1 MKKSIYL
8 LLIILIV
15 VLATAI
21 ACKSKPT
28 QLSQFTTETGL
39 IDEATGKVWTNGFI
53 ETDTVTATEETLRG
67 YTNLAPVKEI
77 ITQYVKGETQYIIKY
92 VTNETVAQL
101 PDKPG
106 AKYRI
111 SVLWPEGGSEARGIF
126 VDVDYRDTAR
136 LNRLWLEQIN
146 REGAK
151 DGKVFAIRNGRN
163 PYGIED
169 FQKSLP
175 AKDENGNLQD
185 YYYFDSKG
193 NIYYKPDNR
202 LIKKFVGAII
212 VPRIYVT
219 KKNYG
224 FADSVTHE
232 YGVSK
237 EYTVGALYKMA
248 ISGDEANSIYG
259 RGGSARNAV
268 HTFIEAD
275 ITLSKFWNGAYYE
288 NIFFQRQFPAGALE
302 VLVMNPD
309 GNEGIKGAAGID
321 SYYVWWEGNDR
332 NEDKYNKM
340 LNEKLYLAER
350 PEFTFPQFTRYV
362 VFSDSGNT
370 PWWCFMFMPGHKN

>member
-8 LLIILIV
+8 LLVV

-21 ACKSKPT
+21 ACKSNT
-28 QLSQFTTETGL
+28 MSNFSEETGL
-39 IDEATGKVWTNGFI
+39 IDEATGKVWTNGFVK
-53 ETDTVTATEETLRG
+53 TDTVTATEETIRG
-67 YTNLAPVKEI
+67 YTNAAPVKEI
-77 ITQYVKGETQYIIKY
+77 ITQYVQGEKEYIIKY

-111 SVLWPEGGSEARGIF
+111 SVLWTESSEARGIF

-193 NIYYKPDNR
+193 DIYYKPDNR

-259 RGGSARNAV
+259 RGSSARNAV

>member
-8 LLIILIV
+8 LSFLIV

-111 SVLWPEGGSEARGIF
+111 SVLWTEGEARGIF

-175 AKDENGNLQD
+175 AKDENGNLED

-193 NIYYKPDNR
+193 DIYYKPDNR

-259 RGGSARNAV
+259 RGSSARNAV

-370 PWWCFMFMPGHKN
+370 PWWCYMFMPGHKN

>member
-8 LLIILIV
+8 LLILIV

-77 ITQYVKGETQYIIKY
+77 VTQYVKGETQYIIKY

-111 SVLWPEGGSEARGIF
+111 SVLWTESSEARGIF

-175 AKDENGNLQD
+175 AKDENEDLQD

-259 RGGSARNAV
+259 RGSSARNAV

>member
-8 LLIILIV
+8 LLIV

-21 ACKSKPT
+21 ACKSNT
-28 QLSQFTTETGL
+28 MSNFSEETGL
-39 IDEATGKVWTNGFI
+39 IDEATGKVWTNGFVK
-53 ETDTVTATEETLRG
+53 TDTVTATEETIRG
-67 YTNLAPVKEI
+67 YTNAAPVKEI
-77 ITQYVKGETQYIIKY
+77 ITQYVQGEKEYIIKY

-111 SVLWPEGGSEARGIF
+111 SVLWPESVEARGIF
-126 VDVDYRDTAR
+126 VDVDYRDTAK
-136 LNRLWLEQIN
+136 LNKLWLEQIN

-193 NIYYKPDNR
+193 DIYYKPDNR

-259 RGGSARNAV
+259 RGSSARNAV

>member
-8 LLIILIV
+8 LLILIV

-111 SVLWPEGGSEARGIF
+111 SVLWTEGGAWEF
-126 VDVDYRDTAR
+126 DVDYRDTAK
-136 LNRLWLEQIN
+136 LNKLWLGQIN

-193 NIYYKPDNR
+193 DIYYKPDNR

-224 FADSVTHE
+224 FNDSVTHE

-302 VLVMNPD
+302 VLVMNPG

-340 LNEKLYLAER
+340 LNEKLYLGER

-370 PWWCFMFMPGHKN
+370 PWWCYMFMPGHKN

>member
-8 LLIILIV
+8 LLIV

-21 ACKSKPT
+21 ACKSNT
-28 QLSQFTTETGL
+28 MSNFSEETGL

-53 ETDTVTATEETLRG
+53 ETDTVTATEETIRG
-67 YTNLAPVKEI
+67 YTNAAPVKEI
-77 ITQYVKGETQYIIKY
+77 ITQYVQGEKEYIIKY

-111 SVLWPEGGSEARGIF
+111 SVLWPESVEARGIF
-126 VDVDYRDTAR
+126 VDVDYRDTAK
-136 LNRLWLEQIN
+136 LNKLWLEQIN

-193 NIYYKPDNR
+193 DIYYKPDNR

-259 RGGSARNAV
+259 RGSSARNAV

>member
-8 LLIILIV
+8 LLILIV

-21 ACKSKPT
+21 ACKSNT
-28 QLSQFTTETGL
+28 MSNFSEETGL

-53 ETDTVTATEETLRG
+53 ETDTVTATEETIRG
-67 YTNLAPVKEI
+67 YTNAAPVKEI
-77 ITQYVKGETQYIIKY
+77 ITQYVQGEKEYIIKY

-111 SVLWPEGGSEARGIF
+111 SVLWTESSEARGIF

-175 AKDENGNLQD
+175 AKDENENLQD

-259 RGGSARNAV
+259 RGSSARNAV

-370 PWWCFMFMPGHKN
+370 PWWCYMFMPGHKN

>member
-8 LLIILIV
+8 LLFLIV

-21 ACKSKPT
+21 ACKSNT
-28 QLSQFTTETGL
+28 MSNFSGETGL
-39 IDEATGKVWTNGFI
+39 IDEATGKVWTNGFVK
-53 ETDTVTATEETLRG
+53 TDTVTATEETIRG
-67 YTNLAPVKEI
+67 YTNVGAVKEI
-77 ITQYVKGETQYIIKY
+77 VTQYVQGEKEYIIKY

-111 SVLWPEGGSEARGIF
+111 SVLWTEGGAWEF
-126 VDVDYRDTAR
+126 DVDYRDTAK
-136 LNRLWLEQIN
+136 LNKLWLGQIN
-146 REGAK
+146 REGAS

-193 NIYYKPDNR
+193 DIYYKPDNR

-224 FADSVTHE
+224 FNDSVTHE

-302 VLVMNPD
+302 VLVMNPG
-309 GNEGIKGAAGID
+309 GNEGVKGAAGID
-321 SYYVWWEGNDR
+321 SYYVWWEGPDR
-332 NEDKYNKM
+332 DGDKYNKM
-340 LNEKLYLAER
+340 LNEKLYLGER

-370 PWWCFMFMPGHKN
+370 PWWCYMFMPGHKN

>member
-8 LLIILIV
+8 LLFLIV

-77 ITQYVKGETQYIIKY
+77 ITQYVQGEKEYIIKY

-111 SVLWPEGGSEARGIF
+111 SVLWPESVEARGIF

>member
-8 LLIILIV
+8 LLFLIV

-111 SVLWPEGGSEARGIF
+111 SVLWTEGEARGIF

-175 AKDENGNLQD
+175 AKDENGNLED

-193 NIYYKPDNR
+193 DIYYKPDNR

-259 RGGSARNAV
+259 RGSSARNAV

-302 VLVMNPD
+302 VLVMNPG

-370 PWWCFMFMPGHKN
+370 PWWCYMFMPGHKN

>member
-106 AKYRI
+106 TKYRI
-111 SVLWPEGGSEARGIF
+111 SVLWYESDEARGIF

-175 AKDENGNLQD
+175 AKDENGDLQD

>member
-8 LLIILIV
+8 LLILIV

-77 ITQYVKGETQYIIKY
+77 ITQYVQGEKEYIIKY

-101 PDKPG
+101 PNKPG

-111 SVLWPEGGSEARGIF
+111 SVLWPESVEARGIF

-175 AKDENGNLQD
+175 AKDENEDLQD

-259 RGGSARNAV
+259 RGSSARNAV

>member
-1 MKKSIYL
+1 MRKHIYIL
-8 LLIILIV
+8 TALAIIV
-15 VLATAI
+15 SVYTM

-28 QLSQFTTETGL
+28 QLSQFSEETGL
-39 IDEATGKVWTNGFI
+39 IDEATGKIWTNSFI

-77 ITQYVKGETQYIIKY
+77 VTQYVKGETQYIIKY

-106 AKYRI
+106 TKYRI
-111 SVLWPEGGSEARGIF
+111 SVLWTESSEARGIF

-175 AKDENGNLQD
+175 AKDENEDLQD

-237 EYTVGALYKMA
+237 EYTVGAIYKMA
-248 ISGDEANSIYG
+248 ISGQEAESIYG
-259 RGGSARNAV
+259 RGSSARNAV

-370 PWWCFMFMPGHKN
+370 PWWCYMFMPGHKN

>member
-1 MKKSIYL
+1 MRKHIYIL
-8 LLIILIV
+8 TALAIIV
-15 VLATAI
+15 SVYTM
-21 ACKSKPT
+21 ACKSNT
-28 QLSQFTTETGL
+28 MSQFTEETGL
-39 IDEATGKVWTNGFI
+39 IDEATGKVWTNAFI
-53 ETDTVTATEETLRG
+53 ETDTVTATEETIRG
-67 YTNLAPVKEI
+67 YTNVGAVKEI
-77 ITQYVKGETQYIIKY
+77 VTQYVQGEKEYIIKY

-111 SVLWPEGGSEARGIF
+111 SVPFASKDK

-136 LNRLWLEQIN
+136 LKQLWLDQIN
-146 REGAK
+146 RKALN
-151 DGKVFAIRNGRN
+151 DGKVFAIRNGRSGHDVN
-163 PYGIED
+163 N
-169 FQKSLP
+169 FQKNLP
-175 AKDENGNLQD
+175 GKGQTEPIQD

-193 NIYYKPDNR
+193 DIYYKPDNR

-224 FADSVTHE
+224 FNDSVTHE

-259 RGGSARNAV
+259 RGSSARNAV

-302 VLVMNPD
+302 VLVMNPG

-340 LNEKLYLAER
+340 LNEKLYLGER

-370 PWWCFMFMPGHKN
+370 PWWCYMFMPGHKN

>member
-8 LLIILIV
+8 LLILIV

-77 ITQYVKGETQYIIKY
+77 ITQYIKGETQYIIKY

-111 SVLWPEGGSEARGIF
+111 SVLWTESSEARGIF

-193 NIYYKPDNR
+193 DIYYKPDNR

-259 RGGSARNAV
+259 RGSSARNAV

>member
-1 MKKSIYL
+1 MRKHIYIL
-8 LLIILIV
+8 TALAIIVSFIM
-15 VLATAI
+15 I
-21 ACKSKPT
+21 ACGST
-28 QLSQFTTETGL
+28 TMSQFTEETGL

-111 SVLWPEGGSEARGIF
+111 SVLWTEGGAWEF
-126 VDVDYRDTAR
+126 DVDYRDTAK
-136 LNRLWLEQIN
+136 LNKLWLGQIN

-193 NIYYKPDNR
+193 DIYYKPDNR

-224 FADSVTHE
+224 FNDSVTHE

-302 VLVMNPD
+302 VLVMNPG

-321 SYYVWWEGNDR
+321 SYYVWWEGPDR
-332 NEDKYNKM
+332 DGDKYNKM
-340 LNEKLYLAER
+340 LNEKLYLGER
-350 PEFTFPQFTRYV
+350 PEFTFPQFTRFV
-362 VFSDSGNT
+362 AFSDSGDT
-370 PWWCFMFMPGHKN
+370 PWWSFMFMPGHKN

>member
-8 LLIILIV
+8 LLILIV
-15 VLATAI
+15 VLAMAI

-77 ITQYVKGETQYIIKY
+77 ITQYVQGEKEYIIKY

-111 SVLWPEGGSEARGIF
+111 SVLWTESSEARGIF

-175 AKDENGNLQD
+175 AKDENEDLQD

>member
-8 LLIILIV
+8 LLILIV

-28 QLSQFTTETGL
+28 QLSQFSEETGL
-39 IDEATGKVWTNGFI
+39 IDEATGKIWTNSFI

-77 ITQYVKGETQYIIKY
+77 VTQYVKGETQYIIKY

-111 SVLWPEGGSEARGIF
+111 SVLWTESSEARGIF

-193 NIYYKPDNR
+193 DIYYKPDNR

-259 RGGSARNAV
+259 RGSSARNAV

>member
-1 MKKSIYL
+1 MKKSVYL
-8 LLIILIV
+8 LLFLIV

-21 ACKSKPT
+21 ACKSNT
-28 QLSQFTTETGL
+28 MSNFSGETGL
-39 IDEATGKVWTNGFI
+39 IDEATGKVWTNGFVK
-53 ETDTVTATEETLRG
+53 TDTVTATEETIRG
-67 YTNLAPVKEI
+67 YTNAAPVKEI
-77 ITQYVKGETQYIIKY
+77 ITQYVQGEKEYIIKY

-111 SVLWPEGGSEARGIF
+111 SVLWTEGGAWEF
-126 VDVDYRDTAR
+126 DVDYRDTAK
-136 LNRLWLEQIN
+136 LNSLWLGQIN

-193 NIYYKPDNR
+193 DIYYKPDNR

-224 FADSVTHE
+224 FNDSVTHE

-302 VLVMNPD
+302 VLVMNPG

-321 SYYVWWEGNDR
+321 SYYWWKEGPDR
-332 NEDKYNKM
+332 NEDDYNKM
-340 LNEKLYLAER
+340 LDERLYLGER
-350 PEFTFPQFTRYV
+350 PEFTFPTFGRFV
-362 VFSDSGNT
+362 VFTDSWNT

>member
-8 LLIILIV
+8 LLFLIV

-111 SVLWPEGGSEARGIF
+111 SVLWTESSEARGIF

-175 AKDENGNLQD
+175 AKDENENLQD

-193 NIYYKPDNR
+193 DIYYKPDNR

-259 RGGSARNAV
+259 RGSSARNAV

-370 PWWCFMFMPGHKN
+370 PWWCYMFMPGHKN

>member
-8 LLIILIV
+8 LLILIV

-77 ITQYVKGETQYIIKY
+77 ITQYVQGEKEYIIKY

-111 SVLWPEGGSEARGIF
+111 SVLWTESSEARGIF

-193 NIYYKPDNR
+193 DIYYKPDNR

-340 LNEKLYLAER
+340 LNEKLYLGER

>member
-77 ITQYVKGETQYIIKY
+77 ITQYVQGEKEYIIKY

-106 AKYRI
+106 TKYRI
-111 SVLWPEGGSEARGIF
+111 SVLWPESVEARGIF

-175 AKDENGNLQD
+175 AKDENEDLQD

-259 RGGSARNAV
+259 RGSSARNAV

>member
-8 LLIILIV
+8 LLILIV
-15 VLATAI
+15 VLAMAI

-111 SVLWPEGGSEARGIF
+111 SVLWTESSEARGIF

-175 AKDENGNLQD
+175 AKDENENLQD

-193 NIYYKPDNR
+193 DIYYKPDNR

-259 RGGSARNAV
+259 RGSSARNAV

>member
-8 LLIILIV
+8 LLFLIV

-111 SVLWPEGGSEARGIF
+111 SVLWTESSEARGIF

-193 NIYYKPDNR
+193 DIYYKPDNR

-259 RGGSARNAV
+259 RGSSARNAV

>member
-1 MKKSIYL
+1 MKKSVYL
-8 LLIILIV
+8 LLFLIV

-21 ACKSKPT
+21 ACKSNT
-28 QLSQFTTETGL
+28 MSNFSGETGL
-39 IDEATGKVWTNGFI
+39 IDEATGKVWTNGFVK
-53 ETDTVTATEETLRG
+53 TDTVTATEETIRG
-67 YTNLAPVKEI
+67 YTNAAPVKEI
-77 ITQYVKGETQYIIKY
+77 ITQYVQGEKEYIIKY

-111 SVLWPEGGSEARGIF
+111 SVLWTEGGAWEF
-126 VDVDYRDTAR
+126 DVDYRDTAK
-136 LNRLWLEQIN
+136 LNKLWLGQIN

-151 DGKVFAIRNGRN
+151 DGRVFAIRNGRN

-193 NIYYKPDNR
+193 DIYYKPDNR

-224 FADSVTHE
+224 FNDSVTHE

-288 NIFFQRQFPAGALE
+288 NIFFQRQFPEGALE
-302 VLVMNPD
+302 VLVMNPG

-321 SYYVWWEGNDR
+321 SYYVWWEGPDR
-332 NEDKYNKM
+332 DGDKYNKM
-340 LNEKLYLAER
+340 MDERLYLGER

>member
-8 LLIILIV
+8 LLFLIV

-77 ITQYVKGETQYIIKY
+77 VTQYVKGETQYIIKY

-111 SVLWPEGGSEARGIF
+111 SVLWTESSEARGIF

-175 AKDENGNLQD
+175 AKDENENLQD

-193 NIYYKPDNR
+193 DIYYKPDNR

-259 RGGSARNAV
+259 RGSSARNAV

-370 PWWCFMFMPGHKN
+370 PWWCYMFMPGHKN

>member
-8 LLIILIV
+8 LLILIV
-15 VLATAI
+15 VLAMAI

-111 SVLWPEGGSEARGIF
+111 SVLWTEGEARGIF

-193 NIYYKPDNR
+193 DIYYKPDNR

-259 RGGSARNAV
+259 RGSSARNAV

-370 PWWCFMFMPGHKN
+370 PWWCYMFMPGHKN

>member
-8 LLIILIV
+8 LLILIV
-15 VLATAI
+15 VLAMAI

-111 SVLWPEGGSEARGIF
+111 SVLWPESVEARGIF

-193 NIYYKPDNR
+193 DIYYKPDNR

-259 RGGSARNAV
+259 SGGGARNAV

>member
-8 LLIILIV
+8 LLILIV

-21 ACKSKPT
+21 ACKSNT
-28 QLSQFTTETGL
+28 MSNFSEETGL

-53 ETDTVTATEETLRG
+53 ETDTVTATEETIRG
-67 YTNLAPVKEI
+67 YTNAAPVKEI
-77 ITQYVKGETQYIIKY
+77 ITQYVQGEKEYIIKY

-111 SVLWPEGGSEARGIF
+111 SVLWTESSEARGIF

-136 LNRLWLEQIN
+136 LNRLWLGQIN

-175 AKDENGNLQD
+175 AKDENENLQD

-259 RGGSARNAV
+259 RGSSARNAV

-370 PWWCFMFMPGHKN
+370 PWWCYMFMPGHKN

>member
-8 LLIILIV
+8 LLILIV

-77 ITQYVKGETQYIIKY
+77 ITQYVQGEKEYIIKY

-111 SVLWPEGGSEARGIF
+111 SVLWTEGEARGIF

-193 NIYYKPDNR
+193 DIYYKPDNR

-259 RGGSARNAV
+259 RGSSARNAV

-362 VFSDSGNT
+362 VFSDSGNV
-370 PWWCFMFMPGHKN
+370 PWWCYMFMPGHKN

>member
-8 LLIILIV
+8 LLILIV

-111 SVLWPEGGSEARGIF
+111 SVLWTESSEARGIF

-175 AKDENGNLQD
+175 AKDENENLQD

-193 NIYYKPDNR
+193 DIYYKPDNR

-259 RGGSARNAV
+259 RGSSARNAV

>member
-8 LLIILIV
+8 LLIA

-21 ACKSKPT
+21 ACKSNT
-28 QLSQFTTETGL
+28 MSNFSEETGL
-39 IDEATGKVWTNGFI
+39 IDEATGKVWTNGFVK
-53 ETDTVTATEETLRG
+53 TDTVTATEETIRG
-67 YTNLAPVKEI
+67 YTNAAPVKEI
-77 ITQYVKGETQYIIKY
+77 ITQYVQGEKEYIIKY

-111 SVLWPEGGSEARGIF
+111 SVLWTESSEARGIF

-175 AKDENGNLQD
+175 AKDENGNLED

-224 FADSVTHE
+224 FNDSVTHE

>member
-8 LLIILIV
+8 LLILIV

-77 ITQYVKGETQYIIKY
+77 VTQYVKGETQYIIKY

-106 AKYRI
+106 TKYRV
-111 SVLWPEGGSEARGIF
+111 SVLWTDGEANDIF
-126 VDVDYRDTAR
+126 DVDYRDTAR
-136 LNRLWLEQIN
+136 LNRLWLGQIN

-175 AKDENGNLQD
+175 AKDENGNLED

-224 FADSVTHE
+224 FNDSVTHE

-259 RGGSARNAV
+259 RGSSARNAV

-302 VLVMNPD
+302 VLVMNPG

-321 SYYVWWEGNDR
+321 SYYWWWEGPDR
-332 NEDKYNKM
+332 NEVKYESM
-340 LNEKLYLAER
+340 LDERLYLGER
-350 PEFTFPQFTRYV
+350 PEFTFPTFGRFV

>member
-1 MKKSIYL
+1 MRKHIYIL
-8 LLIILIV
+8 TALAIIV
-15 VLATAI
+15 SVYTM

-28 QLSQFTTETGL
+28 QLSQFSEETGL
-39 IDEATGKVWTNGFI
+39 IDEATGKIWTNSFI

-106 AKYRI
+106 TKYRI
-111 SVLWPEGGSEARGIF
+111 SVLWTESSEARGIF

-175 AKDENGNLQD
+175 AKDENEDLQD

-259 RGGSARNAV
+259 RGSSARNAV

-309 GNEGIKGAAGID
+309 GNEGIKGAAGVD
-321 SYYVWWEGNDR
+321 SYYWWKEGPDR
-332 NEDKYNKM
+332 NEDDYNKM
-340 LNEKLYLAER
+340 LDERLYLGER
-350 PEFTFPQFTRYV
+350 PEFTFPTFGRFV
-362 VFSDSGNT
+362 VFSDSGNV

>member
-8 LLIILIV
+8 LLIV

-21 ACKSKPT
+21 ACKSNT
-28 QLSQFTTETGL
+28 MSNFSEETGL

-53 ETDTVTATEETLRG
+53 ETDTVTATEETIRG
-67 YTNLAPVKEI
+67 YTNAAPVKEI
-77 ITQYVKGETQYIIKY
+77 ITQYVQGEKEYIIKY

-111 SVLWPEGGSEARGIF
+111 SVLWPESVEARGIF

-175 AKDENGNLQD
+175 AKDENEDLQD

-259 RGGSARNAV
+259 RGSSARNAV

-288 NIFFQRQFPAGALE
+288 NIFFQRQFPADALE